1 LVYGYCFFM
10 KIVDPYSAATLR
22 EILNL
27 NIDPRLILKRGDVLL
42 YKGITIGRH
51 AVMIDGMVFDEK
63 VRIKDVGEVKDIIRA
78 AWNVAERIFQ
88 QQPSESN

>member
-1 LVYGYCFFM
+1 
-10 KIVDPYSAATLR
+10 
-22 EILNL
+22 
-27 NIDPRLILKRGDVLL
+27 
-42 YKGITIGRH
+42 
-51 AVMIDGMVFDEK
+51 MIDGIVFDEK